1 MGLVV
6 RLWDPNTMQDA
17 LIANSLKF
25 AAITVP
31 VVIIE
36 NSKDLYMLAQLSMRV
51 TTITTVVSA
60 LTPHYFALY

>member
-1 MGLVV
+1 
-6 RLWDPNTMQDA
+6 MQDA